1 MLRCYYYRKMFVKCA
16 CMVMQNLCKIFADE
30 IVENLMIDLPLQY
43 ALRTTDMEAIIYILL
58 TVSDCLPETN
68 LQL

>member
-1 MLRCYYYRKMFVKCA
+1 
-16 CMVMQNLCKIFADE
+16 MVMQNLCKIFADE
-30 IVENLMIDLPLQY
+30 IVENLMIDLSLQY
-43 ALRTTDMEAIIYILL
+43 ALRTADMEAIIYILL